1 MDQILNMLAAQG
13 NLYRAEDNYL
23 HSSIVNNCRNKL
35 LNFLRKNANGITV
48 AGFRD
53 LIGGNRKMCLLM
65 LNLFD
70 TEGVTYRDGDF
81 RKITDHGKKF

>member
-1 MDQILNMLAAQG
+1 LKG
-13 NLYRAEDNYL
+13 
-23 HSSIVNNCRNKL
+23 HSD
-35 LNFLRKNANGITV
+35 GITV

-53 LIGGNRKMCLLM
+53 LIGGNRKICLLM

-81 RKITDHGKKF
+81 RKITEQGEKILEENG